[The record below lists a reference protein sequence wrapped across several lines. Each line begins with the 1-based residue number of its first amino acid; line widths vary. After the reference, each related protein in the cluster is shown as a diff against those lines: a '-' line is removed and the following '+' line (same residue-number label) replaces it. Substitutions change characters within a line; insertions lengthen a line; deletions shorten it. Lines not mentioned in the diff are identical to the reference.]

1 MSNVQLSRKVCFY
14 YNSTSGE
21 ILTGF
26 PEQYPAPR
34 GYEKIVCNSAHE
46 AEKWSA
52 RQRDWDKFKHTLI
65 QEQRELIEAPMKEAM
80 RSQMRSLM
88 ANARNN
94 TNREFLRRALETTDV
109 KTGWHYAR
117 ESFLHAE
124 AYENGR

>member
-46 AEKWSA
+46 AEIWSE
-52 RQRDWDKFKHTLI
+52 RQRKYDNFKHTMI
-65 QEQRELIEAPMKEAM
+65 QEQRELIEGPQREAM

-109 KTGWHYAR
+109 KAGWKYAR

-124 AYENGR
+124 AYESGR